1 LALDLQNPSI
11 EARPSWRLGS
21 PDRQRWFGDLWVIER
36 TRADKDQVRAY
47 LGLAEEV
54 RSAFRAK
61 STVHNVAAVGDAAVI
76 A

>member
-1 LALDLQNPSI
+1 LRDPSI
-11 EARPSWRLGS
+11 EACPSWRRGS
-21 PDRQRWFGDLWVIER
+21 PDRQRWVGDLWVIER
-36 TRADKDQVRAY
+36 TCADKDQVRAN

-61 STVHNVAAVGDAAVI
+61 SAVHNVAAVCDAAVI